1 MGKSRT
7 NMLPQRNHELRR
19 SPRAAFTLIEL
30 LVVIAIIAILA
41 ALLLPALARAKEKS
55 KRVACAANLK
65 QIYTGMDVYAGDY
78 NDYFVSLKT
87 INNAEIP
94 NAMEV
99 AEAEGLKAV
108 NLQFGSPSIW
118 TCPSR
123 ITDTLPVFTPAAN
136 GNVAQWVIGY
146 EYMGGMTNWATP
158 NGTKAAHSPVKMGTS
173 KNYWALAADAN
184 VMDSK
189 YWGHLNDNNGGGNL
203 YWGDLP
209 PHHGLSMVPQG
220 GNEVFMDGSAQWIL
234 FKNMFCFHQYTGA
247 TDVRNWF
254 WWQDTQDFTD
264 WTPGDFRTLSSM
276 NSQWNH

>member
-1 MGKSRT
+1 
-7 NMLPQRNHELRR
+7 MLPQRNHELRR